1 MRFTGGNIRKRL
13 QGTHGAFKSVTS
25 LALKKAVGT
34 PILNFNIDESWSND
48 VLKAMILT
56 YMQMGGIQMQIT
68 CISEKM
74 LKEAYENP
82 ESHRNLVVRVGGYS
96 EYFCRLSDELKKM
109 ILNRTVQKGN

>member
-1 MRFTGGNIRKRL
+1 M
-13 QGTHGAFKSVTS
+13 
-25 LALKKAVGT
+25 
-34 PILNFNIDESWSND
+34 NFNIDESWSND

-109 ILNRTVQKGN
+109 ILNRTVQKEN